1 MHGIRVIRVISGE
14 LSGILLIRSNF
25 PGFSVDG
32 QRSESQLHVLIL
44 VRSTRNS
51 RCMGANRANFT

>member
-32 QRSESQLHVLIL
+32 QRSESQLHI
-44 VRSTRNS
+44 
-51 RCMGANRANFT
+51 C

>member
-1 MHGIRVIRVISGE
+1 MRGIRVIHVISGE

-32 QRSESQLHVLIL
+32 QRSESQLHM
-44 VRSTRNS
+44 
-51 RCMGANRANFT
+51 C